1 MKWVKTF
8 ESFLNESINSLS
20 VFKKKQTVNTYLD
33 MRDFFRE
40 KLGEEHEDNLD
51 KKKKLFDKAK
61 EIEVDVNNIISN
73 QDYLNKEVVSK
84 YQMSQNK
91 LPLGVMFGKDV
102 VIFDGHHRVAADIL
116 NGRTKI
122 KMLILKG

>member
-102 VIFDGHHRVAADIL
+102 VIFD
-116 NGRTKI
+116 
-122 KMLILKG
+122 

>member
-1 MKWVKTF
+1 MKWVKTY
-8 ESFLNESINSLS
+8 ESYLNESINSLS
-20 VFKKKQTVNTYLD
+20 VFKKKQTVNSYLD
-33 MRDFFRE
+33 IRDFFRD

-51 KKKKLFDKAK
+51 KKRKLFDKAK
-61 EIEVDVNNIISN
+61 EIEVDVNNIIPN

-102 VIFDGHHRVAADIL
+102 VIFDGHHRVAANIL
-116 NGRTKI
+116 NGDTKI
-122 KMLILKG
+122 KMLIIKE